1 MALLHDLATAGS
13 QVVVATHSP
22 IVASVPGARILEL
35 GEWGLRPA
43 DWENLEIV
51 QSWRTFLGNPDRF
64 LRYLLSDSDDEEE

>member
-1 MALLHDLATAGS
+1 MLFRS
-13 QVVVATHSP
+13 
-22 IVASVPGARILEL
+22 GARILEL

-43 DWENLEIV
+43 EWENLEIV